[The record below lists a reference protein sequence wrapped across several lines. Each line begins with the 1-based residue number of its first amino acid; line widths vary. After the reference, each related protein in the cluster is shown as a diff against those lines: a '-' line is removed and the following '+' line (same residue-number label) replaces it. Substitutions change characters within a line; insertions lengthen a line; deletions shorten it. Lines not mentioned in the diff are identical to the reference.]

1 MKRSTS
7 TSQRGSATIEAVI
20 VLPAFM
26 LFVSLIIAAGR
37 VQMAHQSLDAAAAEA
52 ARAASISR
60 TAGEAQTRALASG
73 QQALLNQGL
82 ACSSTNISVD
92 TSGFAVPVGTQ
103 ASVSATV
110 VCVVDLADIAISGL
124 PGSITITSTM
134 ESPLDLFRGR

>member
-60 TAGEAQTRALASG
+60 TAGEAQTRALATG

-92 TSGFAVPVGTQ
+92 TSGFAVQEAEAGPRRRHRHYQLRRCGM
-103 ASVSATV
+103 AEEGDAPE
-110 VCVVDLADIAISGL
+110 AG
-124 PGSITITSTM
+124 P
-134 ESPLDLFRGR
+134 